1 MPETILRRDPATRD
15 VAHDVR
21 SVCLLMPP
29 QWELD
34 GFVAVNPFVGFGSMP
49 FEDAARAIAD
59 VREATVLPGSR
70 WFRSSARDADTIH
83 RAASSLGCSVSH
95 LNAML
100 DGQASKPVRQR
111 EVPYTLAEGLDRR
124 LGTRWEERARIHAA
138 SACAEHVAPAAGVV
152 APADGLYVRWLAD
165 AKLDHGLE
173 WAGLAGF
180 RRWLTCLPASPD
192 QAIAAMLERLELPVW
207 ERHGYLYRLLHGVA
221 GWASYLRRWAWQR
234 DREDPGLVLDLL
246 AIRICLDTAIAELA
260 PRASLGTTAAAA
272 ADPVEDERF
281 SMALQDAMEDE
292 IASGIAGRFVAP
304 PPVEPVGRPSSQCVF
319 CIDVRSERLRRHL
332 EAADPAIET
341 IGFAGFFGVAVEWSS
356 HGVSSRRCPVLLNPG
371 FRTGPEV
378 QGAADTDHSLLQA
391 LLRAPS
397 AAFVGVETLGL
408 GALAKLVRAGLGRIA
423 RPRRDADETI
433 AFERSIRHDLPLDVR
448 VDLAER
454 LLLGLG
460 MTDRF
465 ARLVLLCGHQGCSA
479 NNPHAAS
486 LHCGAC
492 GGRGGALNARIAA
505 SILND
510 GQVRAILA
518 GIGRQIPE
526 DTWFVAGLHDTS
538 TDQVRLL
545 DSERAPASHHGDVA
559 HLQKA
564 LQVAG
569 AMTRRER
576 AWQLGLSGS
585 DQALD
590 AALGRRAADW
600 SETRPEWGLAGNQAF
615 VVARRARTR
624 GVDLAGRAFLHEYDA
639 GQDPSG
645 AVLELILSAPMVVAS
660 WINLQYLAST
670 VDPGTF
676 GAGDKNLLNRSGDVG
691 VVLGDGRDLR
701 PGLPLQSVK
710 GTDGGFLH
718 EPVRLQV
725 FVEASRARISEVLER
740 QPAVRELVEN
750 GWVRLFS
757 LSPHGAAVAR
767 WKPGLGWEPFRGEED
782 QESGGKER
790 EAGRRPLDLP
800 QQSRPR
806 SPSAG
811 QGSGTSAS

>member
-1 MPETILRRDPATRD
+1 M
-15 VAHDVR
+15 
-21 SVCLLMPP
+21 
-29 QWELD
+29 
-34 GFVAVNPFVGFGSMP
+34 
-49 FEDAARAIAD
+49 
-59 VREATVLPGSR
+59 
-70 WFRSSARDADTIH
+70 
-83 RAASSLGCSVSH
+83 
-95 LNAML
+95 
-100 DGQASKPVRQR
+100 
-111 EVPYTLAEGLDRR
+111 
-124 LGTRWEERARIHAA
+124 
-138 SACAEHVAPAAGVV
+138 
-152 APADGLYVRWLAD
+152 
-165 AKLDHGLE
+165 
-173 WAGLAGF
+173 
-180 RRWLTCLPASPD
+180 
-192 QAIAAMLERLELPVW
+192 
-207 ERHGYLYRLLHGVA
+207 
-221 GWASYLRRWAWQR
+221 
-234 DREDPGLVLDLL
+234 
-246 AIRICLDTAIAELA
+246 
-260 PRASLGTTAAAA
+260 
-272 ADPVEDERF
+272 
-281 SMALQDAMEDE
+281 
-292 IASGIAGRFVAP
+292 
-304 PPVEPVGRPSSQCVF
+304 
-319 CIDVRSERLRRHL
+319 
-332 EAADPAIET
+332 
-341 IGFAGFFGVAVEWSS
+341 
-356 HGVSSRRCPVLLNPG
+356 
-371 FRTGPEV
+371 
-378 QGAADTDHSLLQA
+378 
-391 LLRAPS
+391 
-397 AAFVGVETLGL
+397 
-408 GALAKLVRAGLGRIA
+408 
-423 RPRRDADETI
+423 
-433 AFERSIRHDLPLDVR
+433 
-448 VDLAER
+448 DLAER

-538 TDQVRLL
+538 TDEVRLL
-545 DSERAPASHHGDVA
+545 DSERAPASHHGDVV
-559 HLQKA
+559 HLRKA
-564 LQVAG
+564 LHVAG

-585 DQALD
+585 DQSLDVALD
-590 AALGRRAADW
+590 RRAADW

-639 GQDPSG
+639 DLDPNG

-725 FVEASRARISEVLER
+725 FVEASRARIGEVLER

-767 WKPGLGWEPFRGEED
+767 WRPGLGWEPFRGEED
-782 QESGGKER
+782 EETRGRER
-790 EAGRRPLDLP
+790 EAGWRRPLDVP